1 MNQTNTIQPVTHSQA
16 SLQRAAPGQ
25 RGLFGRFRRAS
36 PLALLY
42 AGAIILFYLTVF
54 IYPFGT
60 AIWLSFHNW
69 DFLTE
74 PVYVGMRNFTK
85 ALSDNYFWQALRVS
99 LLFSVVEIS
108 MGVGLA
114 LLLALCFSHVKGRL
128 QNFFLAVYYLPV
140 ITPTVAS
147 IYLWRFLY
155 RPTGGTLNAVLA
167 SIGIPEQ
174 PFLSSPA
181 QALWCITVMVIW
193 ANVGGAA
200 VILLAGMNDVPES
213 LYEAA
218 RLDGAGFWQIFF
230 RVTLPLIRPVLIYQ
244 VVVSVIGTVQMFE
257 PFFLMSGPGFSTRTL
272 SLYTYQLGFQTL
284 NLGYGAAVSLII
296 FVLLLFATVFQ
307 LQRWQ
312 VNWEH

>member
-1 MNQTNTIQPVTHSQA
+1 MNQTDTIQSTHPARRSVA
-16 SLQRAAPGQ
+16 SGQPG
-25 RGLFGRFRRAS
+25 LLGRFRRAS

-42 AGAIILFYLTVF
+42 AGAVIVFYLTVF

-69 DFLTE
+69 DFLTD

-85 ALSDNYFWQALRVS
+85 ALSDNYFWQALKTS

-108 MGVGLA
+108 LGVALA

-128 QNFFLAVYYLPV
+128 QNFFLALYYLPV

-167 SIGIPEQ
+167 TFGIPEQ
-174 PFLSSPA
+174 PFLSSPD

-200 VILLAGMNDVPES
+200 VIFLAGMNDVPES

-218 RLDGAGFWQIFF
+218 KLDGAGFWQIFF
-230 RVTLPLIRPVLIYQ
+230 RITLPLIRPVLIYQ